1 MKNEKKRKRI
11 VKFDPLTIPNFHTSL
26 MGVLFF
32 QTPLGETTIIHNVWF
47 LFFHWT
53 HRVADFFLITI
64 KAKEI
69 KAILVVSLGYQ
80 WDWYAYEL

>member
-69 KAILVVSLGYQ
+69 KGYFSRFIRVSRVR
-80 WDWYAYEL
+80 YAYGL